1 MQLEQRVSG
10 EATTGDL
17 DGRERRRSH
26 AHTDHAQVAEWMP
39 AAPPAWM
46 TWEADGSGTH
56 RCERYRIHAIEFA
69 GRATHVLQGYGL
81 DLMSSNVDYP
91 KAAAQHYHRRMRR
104 KMWRRKPQ
112 SDVEP
117 PLWMGGGGF

>member
-1 MQLEQRVSG
+1 MDDVG
-10 EATTGDL
+10 G
-17 DGRERRRSH
+17 
-26 AHTDHAQVAEWMP
+26 
-39 AAPPAWM
+39 
-46 TWEADGSGTH
+46 DGSGTH

-81 DLMSSNVDYP
+81 DLMSSNVDYL
-91 KAAAQHYHRRMRR
+91 KAAAAQHYDRRMRR

-117 PLWMGGGGF
+117 PLWMGGVGF